1 MVVAANSALFIVF
14 KGALVHEIGV
24 DATLLVKKIANRIS
38 LPTSHECLIDVNN
51 LARREQDE
59 ADEPKKG
66 NYDEDEAPDF
76 GGIATIV
83 SIYPKL

>member
-1 MVVAANSALFIVF
+1 MVVANSALYLIL
-14 KGALVHEIGV
+14 KEALVHEIGV
-24 DATLLVKKIANRIS
+24 DATLLVKKITNRIS

-59 ADEPKKG
+59 ADEPNKG
-66 NYDEDEAPDF
+66 NYEEDEAPDF